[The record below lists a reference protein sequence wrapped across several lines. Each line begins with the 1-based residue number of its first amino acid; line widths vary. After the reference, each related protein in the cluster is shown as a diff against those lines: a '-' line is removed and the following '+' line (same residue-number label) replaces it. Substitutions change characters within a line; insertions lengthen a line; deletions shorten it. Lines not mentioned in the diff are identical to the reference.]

1 MRRSPYRL
9 VLPEGRL
16 RRFRLPESLG
26 EDVLPAKEVRP
37 VPLAAV
43 AGWLGVCVCSWLF
56 ARGAWDPIA
65 MLDRRWD
72 MPTQEG
78 GAERFVMAG
87 AFATGMAPG
96 HGAVS
101 HPGAVASTSRR
112 VESRLVAAS
121 DPAIASRSP
130 STLPRVRF
138 PDVPAHAGGWMNGN
152 LGVLGVNEVAPNGGT
167 EAWDTSTLESDARR
181 GSGGSAAQTSG
192 APPKALSSV
201 GAGPFESS
209 LGEVVRGLV
218 ADPRGV
224 LPRPQARGPDEDPF
238 EADFGAGTLPP
249 LGEASPA
256 DAPIA
261 LRSSGGMGVGLGDR
275 RQTVGGAARAQ
286 VAATPELARTARG
299 ERGTVTWNG
308 GCQRAFDASVQQVGQ
323 GPTAKDATSADYT
336 RVLSRLDVATCQPR
350 ASTNIEVCVAV
361 GAGRA
366 TGVTVHTAPSSP
378 AVGNCIARRVRSLNF
393 PASGGTDLV
402 RTQFHVD

>member
-87 AFATGMAPG
+87 AFASGMSPG
-96 HGAVS
+96 PSGVS
-101 HPGAVASTSRR
+101 RPSAVALASRR
-112 VESRLVAAS
+112 MESQSVAAVQ
-121 DPAIASRSP
+121 AIAPRVP

-138 PDVPAHAGGWMNGN
+138 PDVSAHAGGWMNGK
-152 LGVLGVNEVAPNGGT
+152 LGVPGVNEMAPNGGT
-167 EAWDTSTLESDARR
+167 EAWDTSTVESDVRR
-181 GSGGSAAQTSG
+181 GLGGSAARTSDS
-192 APPKALSSV
+192 PPDVRSAV
-201 GAGPFESS
+201 GAQPFESS
-209 LGEVVRGLV
+209 LGEVVRDLV
-218 ADPRGV
+218 ADSRGV
-224 LPRPQARGPDEDPF
+224 FPKPNARRSEEDPF

-249 LGEASPA
+249 LGDASNL
-256 DAPIA
+256 DAPVA
-261 LRSSGGMGVGLGDR
+261 LRSSGGIGVA
-275 RQTVGGAARAQ
+275 GAGAVEGRVEAPVPPRPSSARA
-286 VAATPELARTARG
+286 AAG
-299 ERGTVTWNG
+299 ERGAVTWNG
-308 GCQRAFDASVQQVGQ
+308 GCQRAFDVSVQQVGQ
-323 GPTAKDATSADYT
+323 GAPAKDATSADYT
-336 RVLSRLDVATCQPR
+336 RVLSRLDVAGCR
-350 ASTNIEVCVAV
+350 AHSATNIEVCVAV

-366 TGVTVHTAPSSP
+366 TGVTVHTTPSSP
-378 AVGNCIARRVRSLNF
+378 AVGNCIARRVRSLSF

-402 RTQFHVD
+402 RTQFRVD